1 MLSLI
6 ANATVLNI
14 NNKDI
19 NFQKDI
25 PKWVKYLFFMVLYTY
40 ILNLE
45 FFFKFEKIIF
55 KLGPFVG
62 MKKMNFHEIESEIK
76 KIEYEYQ
83 NESVLFNNQDLK
95 QLIYINNKMSKICND
110 LNERALNENKMIKLK
125 YAATFLDKIFFYLA
139 LIAFFV
145 TFVSTILT
153 TPNLYQ

>member
-1 MLSLI
+1 
-6 ANATVLNI
+6 
-14 NNKDI
+14 
-19 NFQKDI
+19 
-25 PKWVKYLFFMVLYTY
+25 
-40 ILNLE
+40 
-45 FFFKFEKIIF
+45 
-55 KLGPFVG
+55 
-62 MKKMNFHEIESEIK
+62 MKKMNFHESEFR

-83 NESVLFNNQDLK
+83 NESILFNDQDLK